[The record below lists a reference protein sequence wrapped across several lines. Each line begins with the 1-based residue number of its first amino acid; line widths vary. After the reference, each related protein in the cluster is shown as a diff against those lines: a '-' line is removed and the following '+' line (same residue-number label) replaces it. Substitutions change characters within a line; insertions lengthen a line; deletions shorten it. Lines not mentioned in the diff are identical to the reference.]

1 MLVNTFELHVRLA
14 GCNRSARAVSDQ
26 KRTANNIVVI
36 SRLSMPENKKQ
47 NMLSVLHVVFVDILA
62 KEV

>member
-1 MLVNTFELHVRLA
+1 M
-14 GCNRSARAVSDQ
+14 DP

-47 NMLSVLHVVFVDILA
+47 NMLSVLHVVFVDTLA